1 MVPAKKANGI
11 EDKKGNANLNE
22 RWPALAKL
30 TSAIPATTIFSTS
43 EMGGTRARL
52 IPARTS
58 IAI

>member
-1 MVPAKKANGI
+1 MD
-11 EDKKGNANLNE
+11 DKKGNANLKE

-30 TSAIPATTIFSTS
+30 NSATPATTIFSTS

-52 IPARTS
+52 VPARTS